1 MLIII
6 SLYLKDKLWTYI
18 IMTTTINS
26 IMRKQLEIIEG
37 TASVQQ
43 AAKKMKDKNVS
54 SLVVVDE
61 SGLPQGLV
69 SERDL
74 VRKVCTTDVSIST
87 VKNKEVMSS
96 PLITISSRSSPS
108 EAADMMLQHNVKH
121 LLVVVDDDDRD
132 NYGNNNNTRDL
143 NKPVGIITPL
153 DFTRYQEYANDKEKD
168 AIEKILEYYV

>member
-1 MLIII
+1 
-6 SLYLKDKLWTYI
+6 
-18 IMTTTINS
+18 
-26 IMRKQLEIIEG
+26 MRKQLETIEG

-96 PLITISSRSSPS
+96 PLVTISSRSSPS
-108 EAADMMLQHNVKH
+108 EAADMMLQHNVRH
-121 LLVVVDDDDRD
+121 LLVVD
-132 NYGNNNNTRDL
+132 NDNV
-143 NKPVGIITPL
+143 NKPIGIITPL
-153 DFTRYQEYANDKEKD
+153 DFTRHQEYVANEDRE
-168 AIEKILEYYV
+168 AIEKMLEYYI

>member
-1 MLIII
+1 MA
-6 SLYLKDKLWTYI
+6 
-18 IMTTTINS
+18 TTINS
-26 IMRKQLEIIEG
+26 IMRKQLETIEG

-61 SGLPQGLV
+61 SGVPQGLV

-96 PLITISSRSSPS
+96 PLIAISSRSSPS
-108 EAADMMLQHNVKH
+108 EAADMMLQHNVRH
-121 LLVVVDDDDRD
+121 LLVVD
-132 NYGNNNNTRDL
+132 NDNV
-143 NKPVGIITPL
+143 NKPIGIITPL
-153 DFTRYQEYANDKEKD
+153 DFTRHQEYVANEDRE
-168 AIEKILEYYV
+168 AIEKMLEYYI

>member
-1 MLIII
+1 
-6 SLYLKDKLWTYI
+6 
-18 IMTTTINS
+18 MTTTINS
-26 IMRKQLEIIEG
+26 IMRKQLETIEG

-96 PLITISSRSSPS
+96 PLVTISSRSSPS
-108 EAADMMLQHNVKH
+108 EAADMMLQHNVRH
-121 LLVVVDDDDRD
+121 LLVVD
-132 NYGNNNNTRDL
+132 NDNV
-143 NKPVGIITPL
+143 NKPIGIITPL
-153 DFTRYQEYANDKEKD
+153 DFTRHQEYVANEDRE
-168 AIEKILEYYV
+168 AIERMLEYYI

>member
-1 MLIII
+1 
-6 SLYLKDKLWTYI
+6 
-18 IMTTTINS
+18 
-26 IMRKQLEIIEG
+26 MRKQLETIEG

-43 AAKKMKDKNVS
+43 AAKKMKDNNVS

-108 EAADMMLQHNVKH
+108 EAADMMLQHNVRH
-121 LLVVVDDDDRD
+121 LLVVD
-132 NYGNNNNTRDL
+132 NDNV
-143 NKPVGIITPL
+143 NKPIGIITPL
-153 DFTRYQEYANDKEKD
+153 DFTRHQEYVANEDRE
-168 AIEKILEYYV
+168 AIEKMLEYYI

>member
-1 MLIII
+1 
-6 SLYLKDKLWTYI
+6 
-18 IMTTTINS
+18 MTTTINS
-26 IMRKQLEIIEG
+26 VMRKQLETIEG

-108 EAADMMLQHNVKH
+108 EAADMMLQHNVRH
-121 LLVVVDDDDRD
+121 LLVVD
-132 NYGNNNNTRDL
+132 NDNV
-143 NKPVGIITPL
+143 NKPIGIITPL
-153 DFTRYQEYANDKEKD
+153 DFTRHQEYVANEDRE
-168 AIEKILEYYV
+168 AIEKMLEYYI

>member
-1 MLIII
+1 
-6 SLYLKDKLWTYI
+6 
-18 IMTTTINS
+18 MTTTINS
-26 IMRKQLEIIEG
+26 IMRKRLETIEG

-96 PLITISSRSSPS
+96 PLVTISSRSSPS
-108 EAADMMLQHNVKH
+108 EAADMMLQHNIRH
-121 LLVVVDDDDRD
+121 LLVVD
-132 NYGNNNNTRDL
+132 NDNV
-143 NKPVGIITPL
+143 NKPIGIITPL
-153 DFTRYQEYANDKEKD
+153 DFTRHQEYVANEDRE
-168 AIEKILEYYV
+168 AIEKMLEYYI